1 MEESSDSAVAWLA
14 VAMSTASQPRVSTA
28 SQPRVFTA
36 SQPRVFTASQPRV
49 SLSRSSCL
57 SLARLV
63 LAPLGSVGDLSGG
76 QVHGSSGIGLAAG
89 FRLSGGD
96 DARVADWLESVA
108 AEPPE
113 SESRSGPL
121 VAALQ
126 AALFVPHPAAAEAA
140 VLADALAA
148 AAARATLTARFDEA
162 VAAARVEALR
172 EFAYGAGHE
181 INNPLANIAT
191 RAQALLLDES
201 DPERRRR
208 LATIVDQAFRGRDMI
223 GGLMVFARPPKPQ
236 PTVVSVDQV
245 VRGVIEAVQPLAAG
259 RGSRLEYSPSPVSLD
274 IHVDATL
281 VAEALRLLVV
291 NAVEAVGGGRVIVA
305 ASSASDPV
313 GGCEVTI
320 SDEGPGMPADVLRR
334 AFDPFF
340 SGREAGRGI
349 GLGLP
354 KAWRLVE
361 INGGRL
367 VIDSKP
373 QRGTRIVVL
382 LPGPP
387 VTSPA

>member
-14 VAMSTASQPRVSTA
+14 VAMSTASQPRVS
-28 SQPRVFTA
+28 TA

>member
-1 MEESSDSAVAWLA
+1 MQESSDSAVAWLA
-14 VAMSTASQPRVSTA
+14 VAWLAVASSTASRPRV
-28 SQPRVFTA
+28 P
-36 SQPRVFTASQPRV
+36 
-49 SLSRSSCL
+49 LSRSTCL

-63 LAPLGSVGDLSGG
+63 LAPLSTAGDPGGGHGHAVGG
-76 QVHGSSGIGLAAG
+76 VGLAAG
-89 FRLSGGD
+89 FRLFGGD
-96 DARVADWLESVA
+96 DAQVAEWLENVA
-108 AEPPE
+108 AEPAAG
-113 SESRSGPL
+113 ESRSGPL
-121 VAALQ
+121 VNALQ

-148 AAARATLTARFDEA
+148 AAARATLAARFDES
-162 VAAARVEALR
+162 VAAARIEALR

-236 PTVVSVDQV
+236 PTVVAVDQV
-245 VRGVIEAVQPLAAG
+245 MRGVIEAVQPLAAG
-259 RGSRLEYSPSPVSLD
+259 RGSRLEYSPSPVALD
-274 IHVDATL
+274 MHVDAAL

-305 ASSASDPV
+305 AAAADDPV
-313 GGCEVTI
+313 GGCEITI

-382 LPGPP
+382 LPGPTNP
-387 VTSPA
+387 SLA

>member
-14 VAMSTASQPRVSTA
+14 VAMSTVSQPRVSTVSQPRVSTA
-28 SQPRVFTA
+28 SQPRV
-36 SQPRVFTASQPRV
+36 P
-49 SLSRSSCL
+49 LSRSSCL

-76 QVHGSSGIGLAAG
+76 QVHGSGGIGLAAG

-96 DARVADWLESVA
+96 DARVAGWLESVA

-162 VAAARVEALR
+162 VAAARIEALR

-245 VRGVIEAVQPLAAG
+245 VRGVIESVQPLAVG
-259 RGSRLEYSPSPVSLD
+259 RGLRLEYSPSPVSLD

-291 NAVEAVGGGRVIVA
+291 NAVEAVGGSRVIVTA
-305 ASSASDPV
+305 AATSDPV